1 MKEQGKCFPKACTA
15 PLLPSHIPGQ
25 EGKRVG
31 GSHTTFLLYV
41 FFVYIYRY
49 ISTYTC
55 TFICVL
61 EVSLSVCLPQKK
73 VLSFTSKS
81 QVLWAKTR
89 EYPVTGVSF
98 QNDAAGRVK
107 TPQVRRQRKAGN
119 FALRFK
125 RILTYLL
132 VNQLG
137 YMRMAFFPS
146 KSNTITTISK
156 VRADNGHAPR
166 YLREA
171 ALICQIFVNLPLPE
185 GGGHAPRHSSL
196 SQG

>member
-81 QVLWAKTR
+81 QVLWAKTG

-137 YMRMAFFPS
+137 YMRMAFFPL
-146 KSNTITTISK
+146 KKQHN
-156 VRADNGHAPR
+156 HH
-166 YLREA
+166 
-171 ALICQIFVNLPLPE
+171 NL
-185 GGGHAPRHSSL
+185 
-196 SQG
+196 